1 MKDFVA
7 IKIKDII
14 KSTDDCAIISLDINE
29 NLQDQFSFKQGQYLT
44 LRTFIDGEE
53 IRRSYSLCSS
63 PFDKEWKIG
72 VKKIEGGRFSTF
84 ANEILKVGDSIDVLP
99 PDGNFFIETNTEQQ
113 KNYVAFAAGSG
124 ITPIFSI
131 IKTHLMAEP
140 KSTFKLFY
148 INQTVASIILKEE
161 LEALKNQFM
170 DRLEIFY
177 FLTREFRS
185 VPLLNGR
192 LDKDKM
198 SIIFNSICDVNQID
212 DYFSCGPEAMIFMIQ
227 DFLLSKNVK
236 KESIHFELFGTNI
249 AAQAKAKEKI
259 AEELKGKI
267 SEITITEGGKSF
279 NFKMEQGSNNILDG
293 AMNNSADLPYACK
306 GGVCCTCKAKLL
318 EGQVEILVNYGL
330 EEEEIEDGYILT
342 CSSLPISEKVV
353 VDFDA

>member
-1 MKDFVA
+1 MKEFVEL
-7 IKIKDII
+7 KVKDI
-14 KSTDDCAIISLDINE
+14 KKCTDDCAIISFDINE
-29 NLQDQFSFKQGQYLT
+29 NLQNQFSFKQGQYLT
-44 LRTFIDGEE
+44 LRTFIEGEE
-53 IRRSYSLCSS
+53 VRRSYSLCSS
-63 PFDKEWKIG
+63 PFDKEWKVG
-72 VKKIEGGRFSTF
+72 VKKIEGGKFSTF
-84 ANEILKVGDSIDVLP
+84 ANEILKAGESIEALP
-99 PDGNFFIETNTEQQ
+99 PDGNFFVETNPEIQ

-131 IKTHLMAEP
+131 IKTHLIAEP

-192 LDKDKM
+192 LDEAKM
-198 SIIFNSICDVNQID
+198 ETIFNSICDVNQID
-212 DYFSCGPEAMIFMIQ
+212 DYFSCGPESMIFMIQ

-236 KESIHFELFGTNI
+236 KENIHFELFGTNI
-249 AAQAKAKEKI
+249 EAQAKAKEKI
-259 AEELKGKI
+259 ADKLKGKI
-267 SEITITEGGKSF
+267 SEVTILEGGKSF
-279 NFKMEQGSNNILDG
+279 NFNMEQGSNNLLDA

-306 GGVCCTCKAKLL
+306 GGVCCTCKAKLM
-318 EGQVEILVNYGL
+318 EGQVEVLVCYGL
-330 EEEEIEDGYILT
+330 DEEEIEEGYILT
-342 CSSLPISEKVV
+342 CQSLPISERVV

>member
-1 MKDFVA
+1 MKDFVEL
-7 IKIKDII
+7 KIKNLT
-14 KSTDDCAIISLDINE
+14 KCTDDCAIISFEIAE
-29 NLQDQFSFKQGQYLT
+29 SLQNQFSYKQGQYLT

-72 VKKIEGGRFSTF
+72 VKKIEGGKFSTF
-84 ANEILKVGDSIDVLP
+84 ANEVLKAGDTIEVLP
-99 PDGNFFIETNTEQQ
+99 PDGNFFVETDPNAE

-131 IKTHLMAEP
+131 IKTHLLAEP
-140 KSTFKLFY
+140 ESSFKLFY

-192 LDKDKM
+192 LDNEKM
-198 SIIFNSICDVNQID
+198 ETIFQSICDVNQID

-227 DFLLSKNVK
+227 DFLLSKKVK
-236 KESIHFELFGTNI
+236 KENIHFELFGTNI
-249 AAQAKAKEKI
+249 AAQSAAKEKI

-267 SEITITEGGKSF
+267 STITITEGGKSF

-293 AMNNSADLPYACK
+293 AMNNAADLPYACK